1 MCLTVRDGKH
11 EYRYGRST
19 HPTAHKV
26 AVVRTLMTWA
36 VQLSSSG
43 VEQAEEEKQVV
54 NALRGNG
61 YLSGFVHKH
70 TTSGRRREEAEDQR
84 PRTIL
89 TLSYISGLSEAI
101 RLVLKPL
108 EIKAVFCPMRPLRQI
123 QPKDPV
129 LMEEWK
135 GVVYSIACEGCPKVY
150 TGQTGRC
157 LKQRVSEHQR
167 AFKKGDVRTSALDDH
182 VLEIGHAVDLS
193 KSWY

>member
-1 MCLTVRDGKH
+1 MTVRDGKH
-11 EYRYGRST
+11 EYRYGRRT

-26 AVVRTLMTWA
+26 AVVRTLMTRA

-70 TTSGRRREEAEDQR
+70 TTSGRRREETEDQR

-89 TLSYISGLSEAI
+89 ILPYISGLSEAI

-108 EIKAVFCPMRPLRQI
+108 EIKAVFCPMRTLWQMLVH
-123 QPKDPV
+123 PKDPV

-135 GVVYSIACEGCPKVY
+135 GVEYSISCEGCPKVY
-150 TGQTGRC
+150 TGQT
-157 LKQRVSEHQR
+157 
-167 AFKKGDVRTSALDDH
+167 
-182 VLEIGHAVDLS
+182 
-193 KSWY
+193 

>member
-1 MCLTVRDGKH
+1 MYLTVRDGKH
-11 EYRYGRST
+11 EYRYGHST

-26 AVVRTLMTWA
+26 AVVRTLMTRA

-43 VEQAEEEKQVV
+43 VEQAEEKQIV

-89 TLSYISGLSEAI
+89 TLPYISGLSEAI

-108 EIKAVFCPMRPLRQI
+108 EIKAVFCPMRSL
-123 QPKDPV
+123 
-129 LMEEWK
+129 
-135 GVVYSIACEGCPKVY
+135 
-150 TGQTGRC
+150 
-157 LKQRVSEHQR
+157 
-167 AFKKGDVRTSALDDH
+167 
-182 VLEIGHAVDLS
+182 
-193 KSWY
+193 